1 MAEKTVTGIKPFTY
15 YESRSGLTEKF
26 GTAQEAG
33 RRFADADPAEIP
45 SVFQLIGNG
54 SRTVASTV
62 QIENQR
68 QKSVPKLADVL
79 ADPVNQSKDN
89 DLQSHAGQTNI
100 AFWTGYHDRVQ
111 EQQKQT
117 AIDPVVL
124 QEPSQRP
131 AGRTADEQ
139 STDNT
144 KEPIQAKVEKSQLE
158 QAPASVIEPDPGI
171 KVPDRDDAFSR
182 PSGFDDRFVVTQ
194 RRNAQ
199 DLYRSYDDKRPAIE
213 DQGDSLRTKNADRA
227 TAMDMV
233 ELASHRGWSKMNV
246 KGPEEFRREMWIE
259 GQAQGI
265 EVRGYRPSDK
275 DRAEA
280 DRRGEL
286 VGYRVIERADGQ
298 DKTQPSSSQQ
308 PNIATAASSEQSNVV
323 ELPNYDK
330 GVRGTITGIGEAPYK
345 DREGASST
353 PFVAME
359 LADGRSHKMWG
370 VGLPSM
376 VSDNQLK
383 IGDVATIKSA
393 GRKLVTVEKRDE
405 KTGETKQIDTFRREW
420 AASDIDRSQIKTTP
434 DLTRTE
440 PVTKRDEPQI
450 EASGKGKDDTLIETP
465 DRRTQDRA
473 TELEDKMK
481 STQAARDP
489 DVRGAASKLSLME
502 AELKAQGVDRADVN
516 IAVSNARTQMSKELA
531 GGKKIP
537 VEKLANVSRSQEEKA
552 RVITEAERTKTVER
566 EKPDAHE
573 RTPSR

>member
-1 MAEKTVTGIKPFTY
+1 MAQDSDNNQTPTGKSPYQLYDPTMDTLYTFGDQQEAIEKAKELGSSRFQAAQEDGSFLQINVADAEKEI
-15 YESRSGLTEKF
+15 
-26 GTAQEAG
+26 AG
-33 RRFADADPAEIP
+33 K
-45 SVFQLIGNG
+45 QN
-54 SRTVASTV
+54 T
-62 QIENQR
+62 IE
-68 QKSVPKLADVL
+68 
-79 ADPVNQSKDN
+79 
-89 DLQSHAGQTNI
+89 
-100 AFWTGYHDRVQ
+100 
-111 EQQKQT
+111 
-117 AIDPVVL
+117 PVVL
-124 QEPSQRP
+124 QEPSERP
-131 AGRTADEQ
+131 AERSAEEP
-139 STDNT
+139 STTIN
-144 KEPIQAKVEKSQLE
+144 KEPVQTSVKKPVVDQSPE
-158 QAPASVIEPDPGI
+158 SVIEPDPSI
-171 KVPDRDDAFSR
+171 KVPDCDDAFSR
-182 PSGFDDRFVVTQ
+182 PNGFDDRFVVTQ

-298 DKTQPSSSQQ
+298 EKAQQSSGQRQ
-308 PNIATAASSEQSNVV
+308 NETNAKPTDQSNVV

-330 GVRGTITGIGEAPYK
+330 GVRGTIIGIGEAPYK

-383 IGDVATIKSA
+383 VGDVATITSA
-393 GRKLVTVEKRDE
+393 GRKPVTVEKRDE

-434 DLTRTE
+434 DLTRSE
-440 PVTKRDEPQI
+440 PITKRDEPQTS
-450 EASGKGKDDTLIETP
+450 ASNKGKDDSLIETP

-552 RVITEAERTKTVER
+552 RVITGAERTKTVER
-566 EKPDAHE
+566 EKTDTHE